1 MLSENKYQRSDMR
14 DFMQYT
20 NKSKIEPELK
30 NLKIA
35 AQFVEYSTRRM
46 IKELEK
52 CIEDDSRIRHTKIS
66 RNVEGILDDP
76 EKMKQ
81 FTAKY
86 GKIIE
91 DP

>member
-1 MLSENKYQRSDMR
+1 MR

-20 NKSKIEPELK
+20 NKAKIEPELK

-66 RNVEGILDDP
+66 RNVESILDDP

-81 FTAKY
+81 FTARY

-91 DP
+91 DPQYLEFPLPILL